1 MRMTG
6 GEALVQSLEA
16 NGVDV
21 AFGIAGAHNLA
32 VYDALLDSSIR
43 HIAARHEQG
52 AAFMADGYAR
62 ASGRVGVC
70 ISTSGPAA
78 LNVATPLGTAYC
90 DSTPV
95 LCIASQIPSHAIGLE
110 KGFIH
115 ECRDQLG
122 CLSPVSGWCQR
133 AESAAAIPGVVREA
147 FSRLRTARTRPSV
160 LEVACDVLDGDDD
173 VELLPAVGRIRRP
186 AAEHQIERAA
196 RILAVAERPVIWAG
210 GGVITSEASDELRRL
225 AELLQAPVS
234 VTVMGKG
241 AFPEDHPLSA
251 GSSLVHPDGSA
262 LFRNS
267 DVMLAVGTR
276 FTQDDTNNW
285 TLPFPEQ
292 LIHIDLDEAE
302 HGRNCQP
309 SLAIVGDA
317 RESLKQLADSIAAQ
331 GSLASTDRTEAVA
344 ALRRHIRDDCV
355 SLAPM
360 GVELVD
366 ILRSSLPRDTV
377 VVSDLTQAAYWSRR
391 LLDFYEPRT
400 NIYPWGFCT
409 LGFGVPAAIGAK
421 LGAPDRPVVCLT
433 GDGGFLFNF
442 QELAVAVEFDV
453 SVVVLLFNNNAYGAL
468 KPQQQARYGRT
479 LATDLANPDF
489 VAISRAFGL
498 RSERIETLEALGP
511 ALETALASDESWVL
525 EITADVP
532 QPIMEPGPRSQ
543 LTQ

>member
-1 MRMTG
+1 MTG
-6 GEALVQSLEA
+6 GEALVRSLEA
-16 NGVDV
+16 YGVDV

-32 VYDALLDSSIR
+32 IYDALLDSDIR

-122 CLSPVSGWCQR
+122 CLSPVSGWTQR
-133 AESAAAIPGVVREA
+133 AESVAAIPGVVHEA
-147 FSRLRTARTRPSV
+147 FSRLRTERPRPVV
-160 LEVACDVLDGDDD
+160 LEAACDILDGNDD
-173 VELLPAVGRIRRP
+173 VELLPAARRVRQR
-186 AAEHQIERAA
+186 AKGQDIDHAA
-196 RILAVAERPVIWAG
+196 RILARAERPVIWAG
-210 GGVITSEASDELRRL
+210 GGVITSGASEALRRL
-225 AELLQAPVS
+225 AELLRAPVC

-251 GSSLVHPDGSA
+251 GSSLIHPEGA
-262 LFRNS
+262 ELFRDS

-276 FTQDDTNNW
+276 FTQDDTNDW
-285 TLPFPEQ
+285 TLPFPEE

-302 HGRNCQP
+302 HGRNCRP

-317 RESLKQLADSIAAQ
+317 RESLTQLADGVARL
-331 GSLASTDRTEAVA
+331 GVLASTSRTEAVA
-344 ALRRHIRDDCV
+344 ELRRRIRDDCV

-366 ILRSSLPRDTV
+366 TLRASVPRETV
-377 VVSDLTQAAYWSRR
+377 VISDLTQAAYWSRR
-391 LLDFYEPRT
+391 LFEVYEPRT

-433 GDGGFLFNF
+433 GDGGFMFNF
-442 QELAVAVEFDV
+442 QELAVAVEFGV
-453 SVVVLLFNNNAYGAL
+453 AIVVLLFNNNAYGAL
-468 KPQQQARYGRT
+468 KPQQEARYGRT

-498 RSERIETLEALGP
+498 RSERIDTLAALGA
-511 ALETALASDESWVL
+511 ALDKAISSNTSWVL
-525 EITADVP
+525 EVTADIP
-532 QPIMEPGPRSQ
+532 QPVMEPGPRAH
-543 LTQ
+543 LAP